1 MKRLRILTYI
11 TSSFLLLSVSLTAQN
26 ETDRQTDSETTSDS
40 ISAQPRKFGIR
51 VGIDASKLV
60 RTALDDDYTGFE
72 VVADYRF
79 SRKYFIAAELGN
91 ENKDFITDFLNITT
105 KGTYFKVGIDYNMHD
120 NLFPL
125 DNMIYTGFRIG
136 ASNFTQTLNEGTYYT
151 TNQYW
156 ETQGGITES
165 RDFPGLTALWAELQ
179 MGIKAEV
186 LNNLYVGFNVQLKYL
201 FKQDQPEN
209 FTNVFIP
216 GFNKVFEDSNVGV
229 GYGYTISYRIP
240 LYKK

>member
-79 SRKYFIAAELGN
+79 SRKYFISAELGN

-105 KGTYFKVGIDYNMHD
+105 KGTYFYLQIKTQYYLSREAVS
-120 NLFPL
+120 
-125 DNMIYTGFRIG
+125 R
-136 ASNFTQTLNEGTYYT
+136 SNCNIAKRY
-151 TNQYW
+151 
-156 ETQGGITES
+156 
-165 RDFPGLTALWAELQ
+165 RC
-179 MGIKAEV
+179 V
-186 LNNLYVGFNVQLKYL
+186 FNDEHL
-201 FKQDQPEN
+201 
-209 FTNVFIP
+209 
-216 GFNKVFEDSNVGV
+216 
-229 GYGYTISYRIP
+229 
-240 LYKK
+240 

>member
-1 MKRLRILTYI
+1 MKRQRISTFI
-11 TSSFLLLSVSLTAQN
+11 ISSFLLLSVSLTAQN
-26 ETDRQTDSETTSDS
+26 ETETISEITDS
-40 ISAQPRKFGIR
+40 ISLQPRKFGIR
-51 VGIDASKLV
+51 VGTDASKLV
-60 RTALDDDYTGFE
+60 RTALDNDYSGFE
-72 VVADYRF
+72 LIADYRF
-79 SRKYFIAAELGN
+79 NRKIFIAGEIGN
-91 ENKDFITDFLNITT
+91 EQKEFVTDFLDITT

-125 DNMIYTGFRIG
+125 DNMIYSGFRIG
-136 ASNFTQTLNEGTYYT
+136 ASNFSQTLNKATYYT

-156 ETQGGITES
+156 QTQGTVPELE
-165 RDFPGLTALWAELQ
+165 DFTGLTALWAELQ

-186 LNNLYVGFNVQLKYL
+186 LTNLYIGFNVQLKYL
-201 FKQDQPEN
+201 FSQDTPEN

-216 GFNKVFEDSNVGV
+216 GFNKVFEDSSLGV

>member
-1 MKRLRILTYI
+1 MKRQRISTFI
-11 TSSFLLLSVSLTAQN
+11 ISSFLLLSVSLTAQN
-26 ETDRQTDSETTSDS
+26 ETETISEITDS
-40 ISAQPRKFGIR
+40 ISLQPRKFGIR
-51 VGIDASKLV
+51 VGTDASKLV
-60 RTALDDDYTGFE
+60 RTALDNDYSGFE
-72 VVADYRF
+72 LIADYRF
-79 SRKYFIAAELGN
+79 NRKIFIAGEIGN
-91 ENKDFITDFLNITT
+91 EQKEFVTDFLDITT

-125 DNMIYTGFRIG
+125 DNMIYSGFRIG
-136 ASNFTQTLNEGTYYT
+136 ASNFSQTLNKGTYYT

-156 ETQGGITES
+156 QTQGTVPELE
-165 RDFPGLTALWAELQ
+165 DFTGLTALWAELQ

-186 LNNLYVGFNVQLKYL
+186 LTNLYIGFNVQLKYL
-201 FKQDQPEN
+201 FSQDTPEN

-216 GFNKVFEDSNVGV
+216 GFNKVFEDSSVGV

>member
-1 MKRLRILTYI
+1 MKRQRILIYI
-11 TSSFLLLSVSLTAQN
+11 ISSFLLLSVSLTAQN
-26 ETDRQTDSETTSDS
+26 ETETTTDS
-40 ISAQPRKFGIR
+40 ISTQPRKFGVR
-51 VGIDASKLV
+51 VGTDASKLL

-72 VVADYRF
+72 LIADYRF
-79 SRKYFIAAELGN
+79 SRKFFIAGELGN
-91 ENKDFITDFLNITT
+91 EQKEFVTDFLDITT
-105 KGTYFKVGIDYNMHD
+105 KGTYFKIGVDYNMHD

-125 DNMIYTGFRIG
+125 DNMIYSGFRIG
-136 ASNFTQTLNEGTYYT
+136 ASSFSQTLNNATYYT

-156 ETQGGITES
+156 QTQGVANELKEYS
-165 RDFPGLTALWAELQ
+165 GLTGLWAEIQ

-186 LNNLYVGFNVQLKYL
+186 LTNLYVGFNAQLKYL
-201 FKQDQPEN
+201 FSQDIPEN

-216 GFNKVFEDSNVGV
+216 GFNKVFEDSKVGV

>member
-1 MKRLRILTYI
+1 MKRQRISTFI
-11 TSSFLLLSVSLTAQN
+11 ISSFLLLSVSLTAQN
-26 ETDRQTDSETTSDS
+26 ETETISEITDS
-40 ISAQPRKFGIR
+40 ISLQPRKFGIR
-51 VGIDASKLV
+51 VGTDASKLV
-60 RTALDDDYTGFE
+60 RTALDNDYSGFE
-72 VVADYRF
+72 LIADYRF
-79 SRKYFIAAELGN
+79 NRKIFIAGEIGN
-91 ENKDFITDFLNITT
+91 EQKEFVTDFLDITT

-125 DNMIYTGFRIG
+125 DNMIYSGFRIG
-136 ASNFTQTLNEGTYYT
+136 ASNFSQTLNKATYYT

-156 ETQGGITES
+156 QTQGTVPELE
-165 RDFPGLTALWAELQ
+165 DFKGLTALWAELQ

-186 LNNLYVGFNVQLKYL
+186 LTNLYIGFNVQLKYL
-201 FKQDQPEN
+201 FSQDTPEN

-216 GFNKVFEDSNVGV
+216 GFNKVFEDSSVGV